1 MILAVVEVCCV
12 RFLLQLQ
19 ANFENNEKDDQFVVL
34 ALHYVPVENMVCGLH
49 CGSR

>member
-34 ALHYVPVENMVCGLH
+34 ALHYVHVENMVCWLH